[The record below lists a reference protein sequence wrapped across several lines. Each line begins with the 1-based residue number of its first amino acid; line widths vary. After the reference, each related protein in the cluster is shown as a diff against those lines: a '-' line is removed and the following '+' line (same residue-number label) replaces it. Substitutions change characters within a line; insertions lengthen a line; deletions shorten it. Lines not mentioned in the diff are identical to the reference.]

1 MKQDSAISNS
11 TITSTRA
18 VTPAAADNTKTSA
31 KLVVPTKGGK
41 EVPPHSFAALRPTA
55 ANEGVLAEAR
65 ALRQQA
71 EELCKSRQGNVE
83 ALEQQMADLRRRSKE
98 ELIKMEKRNREL
110 AADNEALR
118 RDLALKSTRAQ
129 RESDVARQWEAAW
142 TSESDQR
149 RQLAEKLKETERN
162 LNDQRLEHA
171 HEKGRRETVVCSE
184 L

>member
-18 VTPAAADNTKTSA
+18 GTPAAADNTKTLA
-31 KLVVPTKGGK
+31 KLV
-41 EVPPHSFAALRPTA
+41 VPPHSFAALRPTA

-110 AADNEALR
+110 TADNEALR